1 MLTECQLLI
10 GCLNWLIQM
19 GNPGS
24 VVVDVDSENAAGSS
38 KKIQSSIEPVSKNK
52 KLSKSA
58 AKSRDDSGSNHSSLV
73 QATISTLFKKVG
85 KKVWLNRIYYSN

>member
-1 MLTECQLLI
+1 
-10 GCLNWLIQM
+10 M

-24 VVVDVDSENAAGSS
+24 VVLDVDSGNAAEKNGSS
-38 KKIQSSIEPVSKNK
+38 KKIQSSIEPVAKNK
-52 KLSKSA
+52 KISKSA

-85 KKVWLNRIYYSN
+85 KKVRLNRIYYSN

>member
-1 MLTECQLLI
+1 MQT
-10 GCLNWLIQM
+10 

-24 VVVDVDSENAAGSS
+24 VVLDDDSEDAAEKNGSS
-38 KKIQSSIEPVSKNK
+38 KKIQSSIEAVAKNK
-52 KLSKSA
+52 KLPKSA

-85 KKVWLNRIYYSN
+85 EKVSVM